1 MDRLFK
7 HKTARKTKQKENATR
22 GNEMKDETK
31 KKKTKNKIDETK
43 DSKTFTHPFEMK

>member
-7 HKTARKTKQKENATR
+7 HKTARKTKQKKENATR

-31 KKKTKNKIDETK
+31 RKKK
-43 DSKTFTHPFEMK
+43 